1 MSLIIEGGQK
11 IAICGRSGSGKSSVI
26 LALARMLDLTSGS
39 ITIDGLDLSTM
50 LRSEV
55 RSRLNIIP
63 QEPYFFHKKLSENL
77 DPSGNASS
85 ESMRAAL
92 EKVQLWDVFESNG
105 GLESDLNVETLSQG
119 QKQLLALARA
129 MLRPSKILVL
139 DEATSSVDKHTATIM
154 QHIVSTEFEGQTII
168 AVAHQLNTIIDFD
181 HVVVMD
187 AGKLAEGG
195 RPYDLLATNSMFKQL
210 CNRQGVTVSN

>member
-1 MSLIIEGGQK
+1 
-11 IAICGRSGSGKSSVI
+11 
-26 LALARMLDLTSGS
+26 MLDLTSGS

-139 DEATSSVDKHTATIM
+139 DEATS
-154 QHIVSTEFEGQTII
+154 
-168 AVAHQLNTIIDFD
+168 
-181 HVVVMD
+181 
-187 AGKLAEGG
+187 
-195 RPYDLLATNSMFKQL
+195 R
-210 CNRQGVTVSN
+210 